1 MFDFDA
7 TLPLMAVQ
15 FLLLTF
21 VLNLVFYKPL
31 TKALD
36 ERANYIRTNTTEA
49 RERLAKAEQLAKEY
63 DRQIAEARRK
73 VQEIIGEAQAEAQ
86 ATVAAQ
92 VQEAQQQVQAERQK
106 AATEI
111 ETQKT
116 QAWQAL
122 EGQVD
127 VLSGQILNK
136 LLGV

>member
-36 ERANYIRTNTTEA
+36 ERVDYIRTNGTEA
-49 RERLAKAEQLAKEY
+49 RERLAKAEQLTQEY
-63 DRQIAEARRK
+63 DRQIAEARK
-73 VQEIIGEAQAEAQ
+73 KFQEIIGEAQAEAQ
-86 ATVAAQ
+86 ATVADR
-92 VQEAQQQVQAERQK
+92 VREAQQQVQAERQK
-106 AATEI
+106 AAAEI
-111 ETQKT
+111 EAQKT
-116 QAWQAL
+116 QAWQSL

-127 VLSGQILNK
+127 TLSSQILTK
-136 LLGV
+136 LL